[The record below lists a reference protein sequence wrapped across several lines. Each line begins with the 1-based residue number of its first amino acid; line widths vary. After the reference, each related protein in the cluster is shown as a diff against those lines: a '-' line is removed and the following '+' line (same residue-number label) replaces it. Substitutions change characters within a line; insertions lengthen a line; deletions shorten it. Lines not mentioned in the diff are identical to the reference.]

1 MSETDARRCFVSLRY
16 AYITSF
22 HALTLIDLTM
32 MKRTII
38 MLALALCSLTGWA
51 QCKFVNNSFQSG
63 EKLTYDL
70 YFNWKFIWIKCG
82 SATYS
87 TKKTEYKGQE
97 AMRTDL
103 LFKTNK
109 KFDGIFTLRDTLQS
123 YITPELVPLYYN
135 KASLEGKRHRFEE
148 VWYSYPKNNCQ
159 VKLRYLN
166 PDNKEFTATKTMD
179 DCVYDMMSLFS
190 VARTYDASTFKV
202 GHRLHFPMTSCD
214 EVKEQVLI
222 YRGKEEF
229 KANDGNTYRC
239 LVFTLLDD
247 EVKNKERELCRFYF
261 SDDKNH
267 IPLRIDFNLKFG
279 TAKGFFSKAEGLKY
293 PLSSKVK

>member
-1 MSETDARRCFVSLRY
+1 MRKT
-16 AYITSF
+16 I
-22 HALTLIDLTM
+22 LIL
-32 MKRTII
+32 I
-38 MLALALCSLTGWA
+38 LALCSLTGWA
-51 QCKFVNNSFQSG
+51 QCKFVNNSFVPG
-63 EKLTYDL
+63 EKLSYDL

-82 SATYS
+82 TATYTTRLGAYNGKS
-87 TKKTEYKGQE
+87 
-97 AMRTDL
+97 ALRTDL

-109 KFDGIFTLRDTLQS
+109 KFDGVFTLRDTLQS

-148 VWYSYPKNNCQ
+148 AWYSYPNNKCQ
-159 VKLRYLN
+159 VKLRYVN
-166 PDNKEFTATKTMD
+166 PDYRELKATKTLD
-179 DCVYDMMSLFS
+179 DCVYDMLSLFS

-202 GHRLHFPMTSCD
+202 GQRLHFPMTSC
-214 EVKEQVLI
+214 EKVNEQVLI
-222 YRGKEEF
+222 YRGKEQF

-247 EVKNKERELCRFYF
+247 EEKEKERELCRFYF
-261 SDDKNH
+261 SDDQNH

-293 PLSSKVK
+293 PLSSRVK